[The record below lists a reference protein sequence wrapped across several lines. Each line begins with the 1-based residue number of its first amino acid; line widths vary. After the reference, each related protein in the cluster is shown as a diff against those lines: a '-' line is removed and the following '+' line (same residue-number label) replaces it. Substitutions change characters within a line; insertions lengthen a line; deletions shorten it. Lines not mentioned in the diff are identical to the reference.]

1 MTSKLN
7 PNAGAW
13 VPSFVSSVD
22 ASPPSATAQSPAK
35 PKKATTPSHAA
46 KASPPRALPAPIAT
60 APAVASATAAAPGRI
75 SIGSK
80 VKGRLHYT
88 IAELLQFRTLCT
100 ALPPDLELGPI
111 LSGGAPKP
119 TKASK
124 KEKGAARAPM
134 LHYDPSAL
142 SFFKDGAAGATKQ
155 PVKPT
160 DNPEKETKDALS
172 AIEAILASPAHDA
185 WLGHIQSVAVTCTP
199 TLQAV
204 VGLLFDR
211 AIAAPSVSEP
221 YAALCASLSESL
233 PEFKDGARTVNFRR
247 VLLTKCYEA
256 LVEEPSSPHAW
267 RRQCMLGN
275 VVFVGELFRRQ
286 LLTENVMHVC
296 VAMMLDGDDSDQS
309 TDVVP
314 EAKVLDAACRLLLLV
329 GDLLDGSSPASRRTM
344 DEYFDALQ
352 RLACLSTLPSDLRP
366 LLQETLDA
374 RSGGWVRKRVD
385 G

>member
-22 ASPPSATAQSPAK
+22 ASPPPATAQSPAK
-35 PKKATTPSHAA
+35 PKKATTPCHAV
-46 KASPPRALPAPIAT
+46 KASPPRAPPAPI
-60 APAVASATAAAPGRI
+60 PAATAAAPGRI

-119 TKASK
+119 VKATK

-142 SFFKDGAAGATKQ
+142 SFFKDGAASAAKQ

-160 DNPEKETKDALS
+160 DNPEKETKDAIS
-172 AIEAILASPAHDA
+172 AIEAILASPSHDA
-185 WLGHIQSVAVTCTP
+185 WLGQIQSVAVTCTP

-211 AIAAPSVSEP
+211 AIAAPSASEP

-296 VAMMLDGDDSDQS
+296 VAMMLDSDDQCS
-309 TDVVP
+309 DVVP
-314 EAKVLDAACRLLLLV
+314 EANVLDAACRLLLLV

-352 RLACLSTLPSDLRP
+352 RLACLSTLPSALRP